1 MTRITEKMIYDRTEF
16 IGQMANNLGL
26 IGSDE
31 ELRVDLGSKLYGRA
45 FRLWVKEPY
54 STGHMTPPFGRYLG
68 MTKPE
73 TMDALN
79 NISETLSAVVRSVKK
94 NCCIIDKRCPY

>member
-1 MTRITEKMIYDRTEF
+1 MVRRITEQELYNRTEF
-16 IGQMANNLGL
+16 IGEMAHKLGL

-31 ELRVDLGSKLYGRA
+31 ELRIDLGSKLYGRA
-45 FRLWVKEPY
+45 FRLWVKEPH

-79 NISETLSAVVRSVKK
+79 NISETLNAVVRKQRK
-94 NCCIIDKRCPY
+94 C

>member
-1 MTRITEKMIYDRTEF
+1 
-16 IGQMANNLGL
+16 MANDLGL

-31 ELRVDLGSKLYGRA
+31 ELRIDLGSKLYGRA
-45 FRLWVKEPY
+45 FRALGQGTD

-79 NISETLSAVVRSVKK
+79 NISETLNAVVRKQRK
-94 NCCIIDKRCPY
+94 C

>member
-1 MTRITEKMIYDRTEF
+1 MYNRTEF
-16 IGQMANNLGL
+16 IGEMANDLGL

-31 ELRVDLGSKLYGRA
+31 ELRIDLGSKLYGRA
-45 FRLWVKEPY
+45 FRLWVKVPD

-79 NISETLSAVVRSVKK
+79 NISETLNAVVRKQRK
-94 NCCIIDKRCPY
+94 C